1 MSFKKFD
8 FVGKSRFFYILS
20 IAITILGLVF
30 LLTRGLNYGVD
41 FQSGSNVDIALS
53 KMLTTEQIDTVL
65 EEAGIGEDASITP
78 GNDRVNIRFREVLT
92 EDQDMKMRTGIEKLD
107 EKATF
112 EVNTVDPEM
121 AKELG
126 RNAIYAVLISCIGI
140 IIYVS
145 IRFEWRFAIAAI
157 VALLHDAFVVISIF
171 SILGLEVDLTFII
184 AVLTIIGYS
193 INDTIVIFD
202 RIRENLRFAKIKR
215 YSDLKDLVNKSL
227 SQTLGR
233 SIYTALSVFI
243 AAFFILLL
251 GGESIQMFSL
261 AICIGLLF
269 GAYSSIFIASPL
281 WLLLKG
287 RNVSNKPNSP
297 KPSKDKIEI

>member
-1 MSFKKFD
+1 MSFKNFD

-41 FQSGSNVDIALS
+41 FQSGSNVDISLS
-53 KMLTTEQIDTVL
+53 KSLTTEQIDTVL

-121 AKELG
+121 ARELG